1 MSLVEKIKSGEE
13 RLAVVGL
20 GYVGMPIAV
29 AFAKEGVKVIG
40 FDLNT
45 DKIELYKSGIDPTN
59 EVGDEEI
66 CNSTIYF
73 TADASELQKAKFH
86 IVAVPTPVN
95 QDHTPD
101 LAPVI
106 GASEILG
113 RNLKKGSIVVFES
126 TVYPGVTED
135 VCIPILE
142 KESGLVCGIDF
153 KIGYSPERINPGD
166 KIHRLENIKKIVSGM
181 DQASLEEIK
190 NVYDLI
196 IKVGTY
202 PVSTI
207 KTAEAIK
214 VVENSQRDINIAFMN
229 ELAMVFDRMGID
241 TSEVVEGMNTKWNAL
256 GFRPG
261 LVGGHCIGVDP
272 YYFTYEA
279 EKLGYHS
286 QIILSGRK
294 VNDGM
299 GAFVADATIKQL
311 ILAGKA
317 PKNAKVVI
325 LGLTFK
331 ENCPDIRNSK
341 VEDIINRLNEY
352 EINPVIVDPWASQE
366 DAEREYGVALTS
378 MAEVSEV
385 DCVILAVAH
394 NEFKKMNLED
404 LDKLYCSGDNEN
416 KILIDVK
423 SILDKKLV
431 ETAGYRYWR
440 L

>member
-1 MSLVEKIKSGEE
+1 MSLYEKIIKREE
-13 RLAVVGL
+13 KLSVVGL

-29 AFAKEGVKVIG
+29 AFAKKADVIG
-40 FDLNT
+40 FDLNKS
-45 DKIELYKSGIDPTN
+45 KIDLYKKGIDPTN
-59 EVGDEEI
+59 EVGDEAI
-66 CNSTIYF
+66 RDTTVKF
-73 TADASELQKAKFH
+73 TSDETTLREAKFH

-95 QDHTPD
+95 LDHTPD
-101 LAPVI
+101 LSPVES
-106 GASEILG
+106 ASKILG
-113 RNLKKGSIVVFES
+113 RNLTKGSIVVFES
-126 TVYPGVTED
+126 TVYPGVTEN
-135 VCIPILE
+135 VCVPILE
-142 KESGLVCGIDF
+142 KESGLKCRVDF
-153 KIGYSPERINPGD
+153 KVGYSPERINPGD
-166 KIHRLENIKKIVSGM
+166 KVHRLENIKKIVSGI
-181 DQASLEEIK
+181 DNESLEEIK
-190 NVYDLI
+190 NIYNMVI
-196 IKVGTY
+196 EVGTF

-241 TSEVVEGMNTKWNAL
+241 TNEVVDGMNTKWNAL

-299 GAFVADATIKQL
+299 GQFVADATIKQL
-311 ILAGKA
+311 IIAGKA
-317 PKNAKVVI
+317 PKFSKVVI

-331 ENCPDIRNSK
+331 ENCPDTRNSK
-341 VEDIINRLNEY
+341 VADIIKRLNEF
-352 EINPVIVDPWASQE
+352 EINPMIVDPWASNE
-366 DAEREYGVALTS
+366 DAKNEYQVNLLRIEDVKDA
-378 MAEVSEV
+378 
-385 DCVILAVAH
+385 DCIIIAVAH
-394 NEFKKMNLED
+394 NEFKNLTLSEID
-404 LDKLYCSGDNEN
+404 GMFINSDNSE

-423 SILDKKLV
+423 GIYKLDEIAKM
-431 ETAGYRYWR
+431 GYRYWR